1 MNKKLLVL
9 FLMVALLLVAT
20 GAVSATTNPPRTIN
34 MEVDTSL
41 DIICSGFMYL
51 EVENNPGQSVVHVYC
66 YDYYPG
72 PE

>member
-9 FLMVALLLVAT
+9 VLMVALLFVAA
-20 GAVSATTNPPRTIN
+20 GMVSAATSPPKTIN

-41 DIICSGFMYL
+41 DVTCSGFMYPV
-51 EVENNPGQSVVHVYC
+51 VENNPGHSVVHITC
-66 YDYYPG
+66 YSYFPG

>member
-9 FLMVALLLVAT
+9 ILMVALLLVAV
-20 GAVSATTNPPRTIN
+20 GAVSAATNPPQTIN

-41 DIICSGFMYL
+41 DVTCSGFMYPV
-51 EVENNPGQSVVHVYC
+51 VENNPEQSVVHITC
-66 YDYYPG
+66 YSYFPG